1 MSIKYNKIRNLHW
14 ISQKKILK
22 KQFNINIDSFFS
34 APYTFFKAGLYI
46 ELSSVLAFIIQNT
59 PITPNLITIMYA
71 LLGIIGG
78 FFLGTGN
85 ENLIIIGIFI
95 IFFNGVLD
103 WTDGL
108 IARLKKSVSPLG
120 SLLDEW
126 AGLIVSYSFIIG
138 FGLYLFNKTGQIN
151 FISLLILI
159 IFVRALDLKN
169 YFYQNTTY
177 KLYKF
182 EINKIQ
188 LKRKYLSKNNLKKYR
203 VSKLVNFLK
212 EILQKTFDD
221 RSRSIDLICALILL
235 DIFYKDIVLLE
246 YIYIFIALKYIILF
260 LGGFYLIY
268 FKKYLNKLLLK

>member
-1 MSIKYNKIRNLHW
+1 MSMKYNKIRNLHW

-78 FFLGTGN
+78 FFLGSGN

-169 YFYQNTTY
+169 YFYQSTTY

>member
-1 MSIKYNKIRNLHW
+1 MSMKYNKIRNLHW

-78 FFLGTGN
+78 FFLGSGN

-169 YFYQNTTY
+169 YFYQSTTY

-246 YIYIFIALKYIILF
+246 YIYIFITLKYIILF

>member
-1 MSIKYNKIRNLHW
+1 MSMKYNKIRNLHW

-78 FFLGTGN
+78 FFLGSGN

-120 SLLDEW
+120 ALLDEW

-246 YIYIFIALKYIILF
+246 YIYIFITLKYIILF

>member
-1 MSIKYNKIRNLHW
+1 MSMKYNKIRNLHW

-78 FFLGTGN
+78 FFLGSGN

>member
-1 MSIKYNKIRNLHW
+1 MSMKYNKIRNLHW

-78 FFLGTGN
+78 FFLGSGN

-169 YFYQNTTY
+169 YFYQSTTY

-260 LGGFYLIY
+260 L
-268 FKKYLNKLLLK
+268 

>member
-1 MSIKYNKIRNLHW
+1 MYIKYNKIRNLHW

-78 FFLGTGN
+78 FFLGSGN

>member
-1 MSIKYNKIRNLHW
+1 MSMKYNKIRNLHW